1 MTMYQCPR
9 RDLDCQE
16 DFRTTGDL
24 DYHFRMAHGYRGVW
38 RVVSSFL
45 PQKRLPYGPEPER
58 RIPGAAGGAP
68 GGAIMGTGPS
78 STVGAVDS
86 RGGKLTWERRR
97 RRGRH
102 AVGAGRRA

>member
-9 RDLDCQE
+9 RDLGCQD

-24 DYHFRMAHGYRGVW
+24 DYHFRIAHGYRGVW
-38 RVVSSFL
+38 RVVASFR
-45 PQKRLPYGPEPER
+45 PQARLPYGPEPER
-58 RIPGAAGGAP
+58 RIPGGAEEAP
-68 GGAIMGTGPS
+68 RAIMGTGPS
-78 STVGAVDS
+78 STVGAVDAQH
-86 RGGKLTWERRR
+86 GKLSGERRR